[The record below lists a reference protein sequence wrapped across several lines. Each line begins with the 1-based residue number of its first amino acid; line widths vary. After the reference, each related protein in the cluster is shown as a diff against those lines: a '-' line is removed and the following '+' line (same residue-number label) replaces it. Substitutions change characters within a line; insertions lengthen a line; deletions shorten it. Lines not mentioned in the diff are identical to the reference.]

1 MSYML
6 PDEPIKSPWHTRAI
20 KKGEL
25 GELSKI
31 EEELEE
37 AKDAQEQGQDFMLLF
52 ELSDIIGACGLVAQ
66 KYGMTLDQLVKFS
79 KLRSQVAKK

>member
-1 MSYML
+1 MSR
-6 PDEPIKSPWHTRAI
+6 WHKREI
-20 KKGEL
+20 PKGEL

-37 AKDAQEQGQDFMLLF
+37 AKDAEERGQTLMLMF

-66 KYGMTLDQLVKFS
+66 KYGMTLKDLVKFS
-79 KLRSQVAKK
+79 KLRSKVARGKKP